1 MNYYKFIVWA
11 SLYVQALMCAYYA
24 VKMFQGASLLGLVGP
39 ATGPASGFLSGFSFM
54 TIVLAL
60 GFVLVGLYCIYAR
73 GRLAQFKR
81 DAPTVYLMRIPIIV
95 VIVIVSVLP
104 SLFQAFVSYGEYL
117 GEIAGYLITATL
129 PTLLLYGGLIALQW
143 YLEKLYLDKRSEL
156 FVN

>member
-24 VKMFQGASLLGLVGP
+24 VQMFQGASLLGLVGP

-60 GFVLVGLYCIYAR
+60 GFVFVGLYCIYAR

-81 DAPTVYLMRIPIIV
+81 DAPIVYLMRIPIIV
-95 VIVIVSVLP
+95 VIVMVSVLP
-104 SLFQAFVSYGEYL
+104 SLLQVFVSYGAYL
-117 GEIAGYLITATL
+117 GEFAGSLITAIL
-129 PTLLLYGGLIALQW
+129 PTILLYGGLIALQW
-143 YLEKLYLDKRSEL
+143 YLEKLYLDRRSEL